1 MMSMMMLDA
10 EVALL
15 HALWIVFAG
24 ILIILIIFHSYA
36 FHTCSHFSIA
46 VVPYILTHSLQ
57 LIFSVKLKI
66 I

>member
-1 MMSMMMLDA
+1 MMMLDA

-24 ILIILIIFHSYA
+24 ILIIFHSYA
-36 FHTCSHFSIA
+36 FDTCSHFSIA